1 MSNQLQQAKGTSGAT
16 LKSLI
21 QAQAPAFKMALGKP
35 ELADA
40 FVRSAITLVNMNHK
54 LAECQP
60 MSFLGALMQ
69 AAQLK
74 LDLSLGQAWI
84 IPYYSSKNGGLM
96 AQFQIGYQGM
106 IDLFYRHQLASEL
119 YAEIV
124 YANDKFEYSLG
135 TSRNIIHQP
144 TLGDRGEMVAVY
156 AIARLS
162 SGASNIVVMSTA
174 ELVRYKLHYC
184 KPDQQGRYGVWD
196 TDFEA
201 MAKKTAIKQV
211 LKYMPKA
218 VEIQRA
224 LVNDGA
230 VVQVSSVANLDLD
243 RATITQLTDE
253 SDTPMIESKEP
264 AKQSNFG
271 LGAPPEP
278 PEKKES
284 PIEEIIQEPDQELD
298 NGQTLET
305 NIGELKE
312 EINESIA
319 ICKAQQIPG
328 YSDESE
334 INKVVVKHLGASSLI
349 QSTNAK
355 KLTALYAELQK
366 AINKLVAVEG

>member
-1 MSNQLQQAKGTSGAT
+1 MSNQIQQAKGTSGST

-35 ELADA
+35 ELAEA
-40 FVRSAITLVNMNHK
+40 FVRSALTLVSMNPR
-54 LAECQP
+54 LGDCQP

-74 LDLSLGQAWI
+74 LDLSLGQAWV
-84 IPYYSSKNGGLM
+84 IPYWSAKNGGLM

-135 TSRNIIHQP
+135 TSRNIVHQP
-144 TLGDRGEMVAVY
+144 TLGDRGKMVAVY
-156 AIARLS
+156 AIAKLS

-174 ELVRYKLHYC
+174 ELVKYKLHYS

-243 RATITQLTDE
+243 HATITQLTDE
-253 SDTPMIESKEP
+253 SDTTLIESKEP
-264 AKQSNFG
+264 EKQSNFG
-271 LGAPPEP
+271 LTAPPEP
-278 PEKKES
+278 PVKKES
-284 PIEEIIQEPDQELD
+284 PIEEIVQEPEPES
-298 NGQTLET
+298 NV
-305 NIGELKE
+305 GEIKE
-312 EINESIA
+312 AINESIA

-334 INKVVVKHLGASSLI
+334 INKVIIKYLGASSLI
-349 QSTNAK
+349 QCTNLK
-355 KLTALYAELQK
+355 NLQSLHNDLQK
-366 AINKLVAVEG
+366 QVSKLSAVEG

>member
-1 MSNQLQQAKGTSGAT
+1 MSNQIQQAKGTSGAT

-40 FVRSAITLVNMNHK
+40 FVRSALTLVNMNHK

-84 IPYYSSKNGGLM
+84 IPYWSSKNGGLM

-135 TSRNIIHQP
+135 TSRNILHHP
-144 TLGDRGEMVAVY
+144 TLGDRGEMIAVY

-162 SGASNIVVMSTA
+162 SGASNIVVMSVA
-174 ELVRYKLHYC
+174 ELIRYKQHYS

-196 TDFEA
+196 SDFEA

-224 LVNDGA
+224 MVNDGA
-230 VVQVSSVANLDLD
+230 VVKVASVANLDLD

-253 SDTPMIESKEP
+253 SDTHLIESPEP

-271 LGAPPEP
+271 LTAPPEP
-278 PEKKES
+278 PEKKQEA
-284 PIEEIIQEPDQELD
+284 PIVEIVKDAPAEEI
-298 NGQTLET
+298 
-305 NIGELKE
+305 NIGEIKE
-312 EINESIA
+312 AINESIA

-328 YSDESE
+328 YADESE
-334 INKVVVKHLGASSLI
+334 INKVIIKYLGASSLI
-349 QSTNAK
+349 QCTNFK
-355 KLTALYAELQK
+355 KLQSLHNDLQK
-366 AINKLVAVEG
+366 QVSKLSAVEG